1 LIYRKKNGTER
12 GKLSLKV
19 ECAAGGFV
27 ETPVV
32 IHGGGPAISA
42 RKQHI
47 AAGNFPL
54 LEDHKRKKPRVPSH
68 RSIRH
73 AEAGGS
79 SLKVSIADSG
89 YPEESTDEKLGQLSQ
104 RETCRWGGHTLSYQ
118 EGQHMLY
125 V

>member
-1 LIYRKKNGTER
+1 M
-12 GKLSLKV
+12 V
-19 ECAAGGFV
+19 
-27 ETPVV
+27 
-32 IHGGGPAISA
+32 GGPAIST

-47 AAGNFPL
+47 AARNFPL
-54 LEDHKRKKPRVPSH
+54 LEDHKRKKPRVPGH

-79 SLKVSIADSG
+79 SLEVSIADSSCS
-89 YPEESTDEKLGQLSQ
+89 EESTDEEKLGQLSQ
-104 RETCRWGGHTLSYQ
+104 RETCRWGGHPLSYQ